1 MKNDINRLGTAMII
15 RITEDFIGLTEER
28 ALSYISGS
36 LIPAL
41 QVQVSWLI
49 VQIHNIFL

>member
-28 ALSYISGS
+28 V
-36 LIPAL
+36 IPAL

>member
-28 ALSYISGS
+28 ALSYNFWFFDSCTSGISLMAHCS
-36 LIPAL
+36 DP
-41 QVQVSWLI
+41 
-49 VQIHNIFL
+49 